1 MDWYRCGIE
10 QHRLLWWKDSDKS
23 FNHISQL
30 RNIKILSIIEDT
42 NSALWLAT
50 SKGLIKFTP
59 TTNEINRFYYKD
71 GLSNNSLMETSQID
85 DNGIIYFA
93 SINGIT
99 YFHPDEITRN
109 PIKPQV
115 LITKLQ
121 VFNKEVEIGKK
132 RMEEFYYQNQFLKL
146 QK

>member
-1 MDWYRCGIE
+1 MRVE
-10 QHRLLWWKDSDKS
+10 QLDFSGGKIQIKS

-93 SINGIT
+93 CIKWVSL
-99 YFHPDEITRN
+99 FPPDEITRN
-109 PIKPQV
+109 PIKASS
-115 LITKLQ
+115 TD
-121 VFNKEVEIGKK
+121 
-132 RMEEFYYQNQFLKL
+132 YQIASIQ
-146 QK
+146 

>member
-1 MDWYRCGIE
+1 MFELDE
-10 QHRLLWWKDSDKS
+10 QSNITNQTRFYLSDNHNEQINSNHVWAVTQSSSNKIWIGTDAGLNSIDFSGGKIQIKS

-93 SINGIT
+93 SIRDNL
-99 YFHPDEITRN
+99 FP
-109 PIKPQV
+109 P
-115 LITKLQ
+115 
-121 VFNKEVEIGKK
+121 
-132 RMEEFYYQNQFLKL
+132 
-146 QK
+146 